1 MFQQQCCGVPTGIKH
16 RYLFYTSPAI
26 ADYKLGYRSTCCTS
40 AFCRWRVSTWPIH
53 MARCVSLLH
62 GVNAGLSFTRWAV
75 EALTI
80 EAYRVAAAS
89 MRPLGLY
96 TLSNH
101 GYCGLQRIVYWDVG
115 AYISGD
121 DAATLLAL
129 VQQGSDMCSTY
140 VDHDFTAMAVQTC
153 ILCVVAAAY
162 HSIQVYLTRKAVCG
176 SFMQCP

>member
-1 MFQQQCCGVPTGIKH
+1 L
-16 RYLFYTSPAI
+16 YASPAI
-26 ADYKLGYRSTCCTS
+26 ADYNLAYCSTS
-40 AFCRWRVSTWPIH
+40 AFGRWYVSIWPIYMVEH
-53 MARCVSLLH
+53 VVNLLH
-62 GVNAGLSFTRWAV
+62 GLNAGLSFTRWAV
-75 EALTI
+75 EALSI
-80 EAYRVAAAS
+80 EAYRAATVS

-140 VDHDFTAMAVQTC
+140 VDHDLIAMAVQTC
-153 ILCVVAAAY
+153 ILCFVAAAC

-176 SFMQCP
+176 SFFQCP

>member
-1 MFQQQCCGVPTGIKH
+1 
-16 RYLFYTSPAI
+16 
-26 ADYKLGYRSTCCTS
+26 
-40 AFCRWRVSTWPIH
+40 
-53 MARCVSLLH
+53 MAESVSLLH

-75 EALTI
+75 EALSI
-80 EAYRVAAAS
+80 EAYRAAAVS

-121 DAATLLAL
+121 DATTLLIL

-140 VDHDFTAMAVQTC
+140 VDHDLIAMAVQTC
-153 ILCVVAAAY
+153 ILCFVAAAC
-162 HSIQVYLTRKAVCG
+162 HSIQVYLTRKAAYG
-176 SFMQCP
+176 SFIHCP

>member
-1 MFQQQCCGVPTGIKH
+1 
-16 RYLFYTSPAI
+16 
-26 ADYKLGYRSTCCTS
+26 
-40 AFCRWRVSTWPIH
+40 
-53 MARCVSLLH
+53 MARSVSFLH
-62 GVNAGLSFTRWAV
+62 VVDAGLSFTRWAV
-75 EALTI
+75 EALSI
-80 EAYRVAAAS
+80 EAYRAAAVS

-140 VDHDFTAMAVQTC
+140 ADHDLIAMAVQTC
-153 ILCVVAAAY
+153 ILCFVAAAC
-162 HSIQVYLTRKAVCG
+162 HSIQVYLTRKAAYG
-176 SFMQCP
+176 SFIHCP